1 MTDAQSPALLSP
13 AQRRRGAMVML
24 VITFLMWGGFFMV
37 IPLVSIRYVDDL
49 GWSAGAIGLVLAI
62 RQLTQQGLTIFGG
75 ALADRFGAKGLIVA
89 GMFIRAISFSALAGA
104 STYPL
109 LMVSAIMA
117 ALGGAL
123 FDSPSLAAMV
133 ALTRPDERN
142 RYFAVL
148 GIVRNLGMS
157 LGPLAGAALLRIDF
171 AFVAIAS
178 AGCFFIAAGVTLLL
192 LPPVRVATER
202 NELLAGILLALRDR
216 RFMAFNAL
224 LMGYWFMWV
233 QLTIS
238 LPLMARALAGTA
250 DAVSWLYALNA
261 GMGIVLQYPVVRI
274 AERWLRPLPVL
285 MIGIMLMALGLGSV
299 ALAGTI
305 GLLLASVALFSF
317 GALLAAPGQQTVAA
331 ELANPAA
338 LGSYFGV
345 SALALALGGGIG
357 NFAGGLL
364 YTMGYHIGAPALP
377 WLVCLAVGIGS
388 AIGLMLLDRHLARRT
403 TNVVDA
409 TVCYRD

>member
-1 MTDAQSPALLSP
+1 MTDARNPALLP
-13 AQRRRGAMVML
+13 PVQRRRGAVVML

-37 IPLVSIRYVDDL
+37 IPLISIRYVDDL

-62 RQLTQQGLTIFGG
+62 RQLTQQGLTVFGG
-75 ALADRFGAKGLIVA
+75 ALADRFGAKGLIVV
-89 GMFIRAISFSALAGA
+89 GMFIRAVSFSALALA

-109 LMVSAIMA
+109 LMVSALLA
-117 ALGGAL
+117 AIGGAL
-123 FDSPSLAAMV
+123 FDSPSSAAMV

-148 GIVRNLGMS
+148 GVVRNLGMS
-157 LGPLAGAALLRIDF
+157 LGPLAGALLLRIDF
-171 AFVAIAS
+171 AFVALAA
-178 AGCFFIAAGVTLLL
+178 AGCFFVAAAVTLLL

-202 NELLAGILLALRDR
+202 DELLAGILLALRDR
-216 RFMAFNAL
+216 RFMAFNVL

-233 QLTIS
+233 QMTIS
-238 LPLMARALAGTA
+238 LPLAARALAGTA

-285 MIGIMLMALGLGSV
+285 LIGIALMALGLGSV
-299 ALAGTI
+299 ALASTT
-305 GLLLASVALFSF
+305 GLLLASVAIFSF

-331 ELANPAA
+331 ELANPTA

-357 NFAGGLL
+357 NYAGGSL
-364 YTMGYHIGAPALP
+364 YSLGYHIGAPALP
-377 WLVCLAVGIGS
+377 WLVCLAVGISS
-388 AIGLMLLDRHLARRT
+388 AIGLALLDRHLTRRPA
-403 TNVVDA
+403 NVADA
-409 TVCYRD
+409 AVSYRD